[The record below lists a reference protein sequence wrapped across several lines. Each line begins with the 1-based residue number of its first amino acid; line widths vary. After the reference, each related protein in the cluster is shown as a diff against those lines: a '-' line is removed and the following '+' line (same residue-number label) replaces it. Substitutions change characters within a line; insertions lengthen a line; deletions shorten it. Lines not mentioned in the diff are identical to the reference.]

1 MFIFDLPTIFLRIQF
16 PVFYLK
22 NNKKTMGIVNLKADI
37 LLSGDP
43 AFEMVKT
50 RWRTHQQQHW
60 PLQVIPKKAPLCFP
74 KLDYL
79 KKKIYSIHYR

>member
-50 RWRTHQQQHW
+50 R
-60 PLQVIPKKAPLCFP
+60 
-74 KLDYL
+74 
-79 KKKIYSIHYR
+79 